1 VRDCAASGSN
11 CRKDAGLQRAQWC
24 DPAEHV
30 TVCCGATECM
40 MATMLAVIDPGD
52 EVVIFQPYY
61 ENYSLDALNAE
72 QAPPQ
77 KPKDRAANKAKKA
90 ARQAIQT
97 SKAKT

>member
-1 VRDCAASGSN
+1 
-11 CRKDAGLQRAQWC
+11 
-24 DPAEHV
+24 
-30 TVCCGATECM
+30 

-61 ENYSLDALNAE
+61 ENYSLDAWNAE